1 MCGHT
6 LYPAKVGLFG
16 FLSLLDLFLTWRLLR
31 WGGGQVYESNP
42 VASWWLD
49 RYDWIGLVAFK
60 GLTVLLAVALL
71 AVVARYR
78 PRAGGR
84 ALTFAC
90 AAAAAVVLY
99 SSLLAAFL
107 EAVPTDGWEL
117 RQSTAHSHSLEQ
129 QLDVARSNSALRI
142 HLTDAL
148 LAERCTLP
156 EAVDQLL
163 RAEKSRLTDW
173 LRAARAVYPGY
184 SDEECLAITLRN
196 GVAHTLR
203 GDPAVVE
210 RAVRRLEE
218 EFASCY
224 GRAAPGVSGVVRAP
238 RP

>member
-1 MCGHT
+1 MWGHT
-6 LYPAKVGLFG
+6 LDPVKVGLFG
-16 FLSLLDLFLTWRLLR
+16 FLSLLDLFLTWKLLR

-49 RYDWIGLVAFK
+49 RYDWAGLVAFK
-60 GLTVLLAVALL
+60 GATVLVAVGLL

-99 SSLLAAFL
+99 SSLLGAFL
-107 EAVPTDGWEL
+107 EAVPTDGGEL
-117 RQSTAHSHSLEQ
+117 RQNTAQGQSLEQ
-129 QLDVARSNSALRI
+129 HLALARSYGAQRQYLTEALV
-142 HLTDAL
+142 
-148 LAERCTLP
+148 AERCTLP
-156 EAVDQLL
+156 EAVELL
-163 RAEKSRLTDW
+163 LQADPSRLREW
-173 LRAARAVYPGY
+173 LRAARVFYPGY

-196 GVAHTLR
+196 GVAHTVEA
-203 GDPAVVE
+203 DPAARE

-224 GRAAPGVSGVVRAP
+224 GRAAPEVSGVVRAP